1 MMELV
6 KSKVFEFYTRT
17 DQEFNEV
24 SVTSPCNFS
33 NLCTNAF
40 ITIWQQVT
48 DLAKRCHCKRLK
60 KGNWYGAENIPFG
73 MAFENVWYHSILF
86 LNFIH
91 KCVVALTISSGNF
104 NFPDVSSISLFA
116 DKTCVNF
123 CKQILFYAWSSVNKK
138 VSQMV
143 ANWINT
149 S

>member
-1 MMELV
+1 
-6 KSKVFEFYTRT
+6 
-17 DQEFNEV
+17 
-24 SVTSPCNFS
+24 
-33 NLCTNAF
+33 
-40 ITIWQQVT
+40 
-48 DLAKRCHCKRLK
+48 
-60 KGNWYGAENIPFG
+60 
-73 MAFENVWYHSILF
+73 